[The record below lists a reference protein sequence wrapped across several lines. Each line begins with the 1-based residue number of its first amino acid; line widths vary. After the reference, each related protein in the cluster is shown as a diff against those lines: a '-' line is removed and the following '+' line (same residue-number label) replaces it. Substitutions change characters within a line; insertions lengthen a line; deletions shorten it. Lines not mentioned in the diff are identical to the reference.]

1 MSSFFNSSKKNT
13 DPPKDAA
20 EHQFMPVSVTLPG
33 KNDNLKNLPIVDN
46 KGNMVQAKNLD
57 INNPGA
63 SKDQI

>member
-1 MSSFFNSSKKNT
+1 MSSFFNSKRNT

-20 EHQFMPVSVTLPG
+20 EHKFMPVTVSLPG
-33 KNDNLKNLPIVDN
+33 KSDSLKNLPIVDN
-46 KGNMVQAKNLD
+46 KGNMVQAKNLE